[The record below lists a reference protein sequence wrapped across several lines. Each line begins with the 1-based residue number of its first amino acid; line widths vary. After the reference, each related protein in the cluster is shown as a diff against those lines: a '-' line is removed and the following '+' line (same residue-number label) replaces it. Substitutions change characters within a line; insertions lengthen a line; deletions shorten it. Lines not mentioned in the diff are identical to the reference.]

1 MADLF
6 SLQQNNQQ
14 PYFNSLYLTTPLFK
28 KPQGIDNVFGN
39 TQTQNVPE
47 IKNESVFSTA
57 SKSETPQ
64 TQKED
69 SKIDGLATEIKGY
82 YVLTEDAAKK
92 RLATQLSEAK
102 TPEAQQKEFERLV
115 AAGMSKRDASILAG
129 TLGSLNK
136 GIQVSATQ
144 TMLDNKN
151 LTPAIKTHSDNQVAK
166 NIHTLATE
174 NQVAGFN
181 LVMDKTKKETQI
193 IMAGDCY
200 KMSDKKTRMACNDRV
215 IKTNDVDIINAG
227 ASTASKYSA
236 EESTEVVARYQQ
248 TDLKPEQ
255 QKQIDKTLISQYGE
269 YAKESQVDIHK
280 IMSASKYSETV
291 ELAASNIYKFDKT
304 NQTPAFQ
311 VTMDTKNEAAVKAAS
326 AQYSK
331 YDDSVKADIK
341 TMVQN
346 SQYESAKTAL
356 AQAEQEAQVK
366 AQKEADAKTATE
378 SKTEA
383 TKTSTATNQKIEDI
397 KTQIAKKTNTAS
409 LEKSIIKLN
418 PSEQISLL
426 RQCPNDSNIIK
437 ILLQNNPSMDVLAE
451 IEATLKNNGDAV
463 DYKTLLPQLCFL
475 SSNMQSSVLTK
486 SAANNDLGLISK
498 TTLNS
503 NIRLEYDKLV
513 NRQEKTGQLGLG

>member
-57 SKSETPQ
+57 PKSETPQ
-64 TQKED
+64 TQTED

-115 AAGMSKRDASILAG
+115 ATGMSKRDASILAG
-129 TLGSLNK
+129 TLGALDK
-136 GIQVSATQ
+136 GVQVSAANK
-144 TMLDNKN
+144 MLDNKN
-151 LTPAIKTHSDNQVAK
+151 LAADVKLHSDNEVARNVHNLDVK
-166 NIHTLATE
+166 NQTPVFT
-174 NQVAGFN
+174 
-181 LVMDKTKKETQI
+181 LVMNKTGKETQI
-193 IMAGDCY
+193 I
-200 KMSDKKTRMACNDRV
+200 
-215 IKTNDVDIINAG
+215 
-227 ASTASKYSA
+227 
-236 EESTEVVARYQQ
+236 
-248 TDLKPEQ
+248 
-255 QKQIDKTLISQYGE
+255 
-269 YAKESQVDIHK
+269 
-280 IMSASKYSETV
+280 
-291 ELAASNIYKFDKT
+291 AAANIWKFDKS
-304 NQTPAFQ
+304 NQSGAMQ
-311 VTMDTKNEAAVKAAS
+311 VTIDTKNEAAIDAAS
-326 AQYSK
+326 AQWAK
-331 YDDSVKADIK
+331 YDDSAKSDIK
-341 TMVQN
+341 TMIQN
-346 SQYESAKTAL
+346 AQYESAKTAL
-356 AQAEQEAQVK
+356 ATAEKEAQAKAEAEAKTTKESSDKTETTNTTATKIEEIK
-366 AQKEADAKTATE
+366 AQAKNPNNSALKESIKNL
-378 SKTEA
+378 
-383 TKTSTATNQKIEDI
+383 ST
-397 KTQIAKKTNTAS
+397 
-409 LEKSIIKLN
+409 
-418 PSEQISLL
+418 SEQISLL
-426 RQCPNDSNIIK
+426 KQCPNDSNIIK

-503 NIRLEYDKLV
+503 NVRLEYDKLV